1 MEIVIHRAAPVGNE
15 ARQLPATTYNLAH
28 RLRARNRGVVFV
40 PIRAMQFL
48 AVIDRE
54 EVVFVDGMYKD
65 QAVIAW
71 QGFRPQARTA
81 LDQPVPYQAVYY
93 RQDGPDLMHR
103 LQTEFAKA
111 LAGLSGKDDQ
121 AGPATVLEFPTPERK
136 P

>member
-1 MEIVIHRAAPVGNE
+1 MEIVINRAAPVADE

-28 RLRARNRGVVFV
+28 RLLVRSRGVVFV

-54 EVVFVDGMYKD
+54 EVVFVDCMYKD

-71 QGFRPQARTA
+71 QGFRPRARTA

-93 RQDGPDLMHR
+93 REGGPDLMLR

-111 LAGLSGKDDQ
+111 LAGLSSKDVQ
-121 AGPATVLEFPTPERK
+121 AGPATVLKFPTPERE